1 MGDPSG
7 LVTAAM
13 IAEQRALEAEETA
26 REEREAAAM
35 REKLRREG
43 VRSSALSKLDVLLEK
58 TSIFADSLLQ
68 QMEDITLV
76 RRGKAAGR
84 QAGRQA
90 GSRQQAAGRQFSQAG
105 SRQAGGKQAGRQ
117 QAGRQQAGISG
128 RQKAGRQAGRR

>member
-1 MGDPSG
+1 
-7 LVTAAM
+7 M

-76 RRGKAAGR
+76 RRGKAAGSR
-84 QAGRQA
+84 QQAGKLAGRQA
-90 GSRQQAAGRQFSQAG
+90 F
-105 SRQAGGKQAGRQ
+105 QAGRKQ
-117 QAGRQQAGISG
+117 
-128 RQKAGRQAGRR
+128 AGRQAGRR